1 MKTIAA
7 QMWMTVIE
15 VIIGMVVGNLIVQE
29 VSRQAAP
36 LLATL
41 RHLSQ

>member
-1 MKTIAA
+1 MKTVAA

-15 VIIGMVVGNLIVQE
+15 VILGMVVGNLIVQE
-29 VSRQAAP
+29 LSKQAAP

-41 RHLSQ
+41 RNLAQ